1 MRLEVGCEGEE
12 IRHPDRKLRPPWPPL
27 LVPQPIGPK
36 PVELLARDPHQ
47 REASDPEARER
58 PRDGEFTK
66 ATDKGTFMK
75 MRGHLMNINSALR
88 GEIAKS
94 MQHAT
99 GELKRIIS
107 RMSRY

>member
-1 MRLEVGCEGEE
+1 M
-12 IRHPDRKLRPPWPPL
+12 HPY
-27 LVPQPIGPK
+27 LVTTDNM
-36 PVELLARDPHQ
+36 LADV
-47 REASDPEARER
+47 
-58 PRDGEFTK
+58 FTK